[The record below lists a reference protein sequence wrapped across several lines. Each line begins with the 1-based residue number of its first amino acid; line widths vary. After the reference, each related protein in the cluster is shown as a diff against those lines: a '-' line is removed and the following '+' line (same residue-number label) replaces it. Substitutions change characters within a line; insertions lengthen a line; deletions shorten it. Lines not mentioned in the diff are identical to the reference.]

1 MENIN
6 IFLDLEET
14 VIDDFYSKKILF
26 DNIIKIKKS
35 ISFFSD
41 KYSNQIDNKNINLI
55 LFSAAV
61 CSTNDVEY
69 FNIYL
74 KNILEKHL
82 DLIFS
87 DIFIFDTLTI
97 FKLALKNGINPLPDD
112 TIHDIF
118 QFNIKEQVFELV
130 SKDNSVNILYD
141 DTVLNKHSIIFQ
153 DDFSTIKQIN
163 ITVKV

>member
-61 CSTNDVEY
+61 CSNNDVEY